1 MDVTIKGQFKKD
13 VIAKMTILDPPP
25 PSPMSPLVTIS
36 GYPFP
41 PPCHQV
47 NSDKLSLRI
56 QVTKTIWGHFKS
68 SNDTRN
74 YDKSAKFLK

>member
-1 MDVTIKGQFKKD
+1 MRVLLGAVQKGRHCKNDDFW
-13 VIAKMTILDPPP
+13 TPL

-36 GYPFP
+36 GYPL

-56 QVTKTIWGHFKS
+56 EVMKTI
-68 SNDTRN
+68 
-74 YDKSAKFLK
+74 